1 MKIFKE
7 FLNNVQD
14 FGISVI
20 FSYDGQTICLKRTL
34 KILEYEKKEKTKC
47 VEGKKELIDSEL
59 LINKILLIGDVSKM
73 IDLWGTLDEDIREK
87 FRYVISEDDS
97 FEIVRNNVSKGN
109 ALKKLKKYLKITD
122 DEVVTIGNHINDKE
136 LIEEA
141 HFGYAV
147 DDLKDIAD
155 YVTEGE
161 YELGIMEVIEKYL

>member
-1 MKIFKE
+1 MS
-7 FLNNVQD
+7 Q
-14 FGISVI
+14 
-20 FSYDGQTICLKRTL
+20 RTL

-47 VEGKKELIDSEL
+47 VEGKKELIDCEL

-73 IDLWGTLDEDIREK
+73 VDLWNTLGKNVREK

-109 ALKKLKKYLKITD
+109 ALKILKKYLKISD
-122 DEVVTIGNHINDKE
+122 DEVVAIGNHMNDKE

-141 HFGYAV
+141 HFGYAVANAV

-161 YELGIMEVIEKYL
+161 YEVGVMEVIEKYL